1 MPLILTETQDA
12 IGTMVM
18 NHAEKRN
25 ALSEAMIGEITT
37 ALACFREQ
45 DIRAAVLRA
54 PAGTKVWSAGHD
66 VGELP
71 DRGRDPLGW
80 GDSLRVLVRAIQEFP
95 APVIALLEGGVW
107 GGGCEVAMACDILVA
122 TPETAFAITPAKLGV
137 PYNLGG
143 ILTLMNMVPLP
154 IAKEMLFTAQPIPA
168 AQALNLG
175 VINYIRPTAEIEAF
189 VYGLAS
195 QIVANSPLS
204 IAVMKEEL
212 RLLASGRTLSPE
224 LFERIQGLR
233 RIVYDSHDY
242 QEGLRMRSGR
252 SANPG
257 SWADNQQAGHENHRS
272 HRGWRGSVQL
282 DSHGGFGQISL
293 ALHEVGGPYRRSM

>member
-1 MPLILTETQDA
+1 MPFVLTQIKDA
-12 IGTMVM
+12 IGTIVL
-18 NHAEKRN
+18 NHSEKRN
-25 ALSEAMIGEITT
+25 ALSEALIAEIVATLEDFK
-37 ALACFREQ
+37 AQ
-45 DIRAAVLRA
+45 NIRVVVLRA
-54 PAGTKVWSAGHD
+54 ATGVKVWSAGHD
-66 VGELP
+66 VSELP

-80 GDSLRVLVRAIQEFP
+80 SDSLRVLVRAIQEFP
-95 APVIALLEGGVW
+95 APIIALIEGGVW

-122 TPETAFAITPAKLGV
+122 TPDVTFAITPAKLGV

-143 ILTLMNMVPLP
+143 MLTLMNMIPLP

-175 VINYIRPTAEIEAF
+175 IINYIKSKEEIEAF
-189 VYGLAS
+189 VDGVAT

-212 RLLASGRTLSPE
+212 RLLTGAHAVTPE

-242 QEGLRMRSGR
+242 QEGLNAFREKRKPQFTG
-252 SANPG
+252 
-257 SWADNQQAGHENHRS
+257 
-272 HRGWRGSVQL
+272 
-282 DSHGGFGQISL
+282 
-293 ALHEVGGPYRRSM
+293 